1 MQYKDI
7 VTTLVQA
14 RLEQKV
20 TKYELAK
27 KTGLSQVTIANFEKG
42 NNATVDVIAKI
53 SEALGFEFLIR
64 KK

>member
-1 MQYKDI
+1 MQYNDI
-7 VTTLVQA
+7 IATLVRT
-14 RLEQKV
+14 RLEQKM

-42 NNATVDVIAKI
+42 NNVTIDVIDKI
-53 SEALGFEFLIR
+53 SEALGCEILVL

>member
-1 MQYKDI
+1 MQYNDI
-7 VTTLVQA
+7 IATLVQT
-14 RLEQKV
+14 RLEQKM

-42 NNATVDVIAKI
+42 NNVTIDVIDKI
-53 SEALGFEFLIR
+53 SEALGCEILVL